1 MEPPRVPWPG
11 RSRGLLPPLT
21 EMAGAM
27 IPPDILNHKS
37 LFSLLYKIDQDLA
50 EQTRAQGCPSAGVHC
65 TAPTTSESLEVGPRI
80 WKRHLR
86 SASVCAAVD
95 RVAVAGSCR
104 HRFGSGTGGST
115 GLPCCF
121 WLAPFGKATRSLPL
135 SGSRRFAGYGDP
147 PSSVGRNTSGISL
160 PRASATGV
168 CAVT

>member
-27 IPPDILNHKS
+27 IPPEVLNRKS

-50 EQTRAQGCPSAGVHC
+50 EQTRARGCPSAGVRC
-65 TAPTTSESLEVGPRI
+65 IAPITCESLGVGPLI

-86 SASVCAAVD
+86 YASVCAAVG
-95 RVAVAGSCR
+95 RVAVAGSCH
-104 HRFGSGTGGST
+104 HRFGSGTAGST
-115 GLPCCF
+115 GLPWYC
-121 WLAPFGKATRSLPL
+121 WLALCAKGTRFTPWND
-135 SGSRRFAGYGDP
+135 SRRFAGYGDP
-147 PSSVGRNTSGISL
+147 PSIVGRNTSGISL
-160 PRASATGV
+160 PKASATGV